1 MNKITFYL
9 ILSFLSFSVFS
20 ANAVLA
26 HSKEATQA
34 SSSPGLASPDFSI
47 DEVKNYVNTVVRD
60 GSSVL
65 NDNKLSQ
72 AEKINRTRVLI
83 SNNLDL
89 DWMARYTLGG
99 YRKTLTPE
107 QINKFIDVYSKY
119 VIKVYANLVKDYR
132 GEDAKVGRVY
142 ATGKTMF
149 KVEMT
154 IINNKENQGISVSY
168 SVHPVKD
175 SRDKLSLKVT
185 DIITEGVSFLQSQQ
199 QEFTSTIANQG
210 IDALISEL
218 VSKS

>member
-1 MNKITFYL
+1 MNKIISYL
-9 ILSFLSFSVFS
+9 IVSFLPLSIFS
-20 ANAVLA
+20 ANAELPQPT
-26 HSKEATQA
+26 KCDTQA
-34 SSSPGLASPDFSI
+34 STSTDFPV
-47 DEVKNYVNTVVRD
+47 EVVKNYVNTLVKD

-65 NDNKLSQ
+65 KDDTLSQ
-72 AEKINRTRVLI
+72 EEKINKTRILI

-99 YRKTLTPE
+99 YRKTLAPE

-142 ATGKTMF
+142 PTGKTMF

-175 SRDKLSLKVT
+175 ISGKLSLKVT
-185 DIITEGVSFLQSQQ
+185 DIITEGISFLQSQQ
-199 QEFTSTIANQG
+199 QEFTSSIANRG

-218 VSKS
+218 VNKS